1 MLRGLF
7 RNKALQ
13 KVKIYSREV
22 SLENKIEI
30 EQDFDEENL
39 KQYKNINS
47 QYYFYSL
54 LLQEQ
59 SRKANIQDQHFLKV
73 KDQASQILTKQF
85 KIHEDYIAFQFIVD
99 FDLYHEINMVE
110 LAKDLQNNKI
120 IIDYKNFVPLSLLL
134 QKIIL
139 RSEYQEQQ
147 DIIYEKILQ
156 FIIQQLKTRVYSI
169 NNDDF
174 SNILK
179 AILIIVESNKED
191 ISVQQQKIGFNY
203 LQQKLKDYEEIEEL
217 KQSEFLPSILYFAQK
232 ISLATNYKFKINYQ
246 NYDAFFCNKFKSLDN
261 NQLYF
266 LSNFFIL
273 HMKDE
278 PQQVSRFLELVYFNL
293 LSKTKYYRREYLI
306 RKLGIYDFNQ
316 PLFQLA
322 KTALTRIFLLNAT
335 QKEPKFRKEINLVPA
350 QKLEMAISMLQS
362 VQFKNSPLIEIFLSE
377 IINEIS
383 QIYIHIVKL
392 DYSQEYNQLHSLY
405 KQLVQLISLIDK
417 NVIQTNKDVI
427 FLTQVIFNYYTLHN
441 QKFDRIMK
449 CSLIQIVDNVL
460 NNKKMY
466 DLNQEQEKK
475 AKSEDKLSQFL
486 SNKQFKL
493 FLEIFKSD
501 LLKMINGSFQN
512 IELVNQQQVII
523 PLLKIISELFS
534 DQFKNCENFLAQV
547 TDNIQ
552 RINQQNQS
560 YFINFLLDHSQIHPE
575 QVIEVVKR
583 IIDQY
588 GETKVF
594 QGCFMLKSNFLILF
608 MKFINEIENKDKNL
622 KLLQIKLND
631 LMNFQ
636 LKNINEE
643 TVLLT
648 IKLIKQSQEADIHL
662 KEIDFLQDVFFRII
676 SDSHKTY
683 SQQKYQEI
691 VSLCLSLNNYNKN
704 FDDGSECYTQTLLE
718 ELQEYNNQ
726 NYNKFSPEFQK
737 IIEPHVQLEQSNLS
751 KYFDEIKERVQNMQ
765 QN

>member
-1 MLRGLF
+1 MLRRIF
-7 RNKALQ
+7 RSQGLQ
-13 KVKIYSREV
+13 KVKIYAKDV

-30 EQDFDEENL
+30 EQDFEEANL

-54 LLQEQ
+54 LLKEQ

-73 KDQASQILTKQF
+73 KEQASKILTKQF
-85 KIHEDYIAFQFIVD
+85 QMQEDFVALQFIVD
-99 FDLYHEINMVE
+99 FDLYDQINMVE

-120 IIDYKNFVPLSLLL
+120 IIGYNNFVPLSLLL

-139 RSEYQEQQ
+139 RSEFQEQQ
-147 DIIYEKILQ
+147 DILYENILQ
-156 FIIQQLKTRVYSI
+156 FIIKELKTRVYSI

-179 AILIIVESNKED
+179 TILIFVESNKED
-191 ISVQQQKIGFNY
+191 TSVLQQKICFNY
-203 LQQKLKDYEEIEEL
+203 IQQKLIDYEEIDEL
-217 KQSEFLPSILYFAQK
+217 KQSEYLPSILYFAQK
-232 ISLATNYKFKINYQ
+232 ISLATNYSFKINYL
-246 NYDAFFCNKFKSLDN
+246 NYDAFYCNRFKSLDN
-261 NQLYF
+261 NQLFF

-273 HMKDE
+273 RMKEE

-293 LSKTKYYRREYLI
+293 LAKTKYYRREYLI

-335 QKEPKFRKEINLVPA
+335 QKEPKYTKEINLVSM
-350 QKLEMAISMLQS
+350 QKLELVISMLQS

-383 QIYIHIVKL
+383 QIYIHTVKL
-392 DYSQEYNQLHSLY
+392 DYSQEYIQLHSIY
-405 KQLVQLISLIDK
+405 KQVTKLISLIDK
-417 NVIQTNKDVI
+417 KVIPTNKDVI
-427 FLTQVIFNYYTLHN
+427 FLIQIIFNYYSLHN
-441 QKFDRIMK
+441 QKFDKNMVF
-449 CSLIQIVDNVL
+449 SLIQIVDNVL
-460 NNKKMY
+460 NNKKLD
-466 DLNQEQEKK
+466 DLNQEQGKN
-475 AKSEDKLSQFL
+475 AQSQDLFSQFQ
-486 SNKQFKL
+486 NDNQIKL

-501 LLKMINGSFQN
+501 LFKMINGSIQD
-512 IELVNQQQVII
+512 IELVNEQQVII
-523 PLLKIISELFS
+523 PLLKIVSQLFS
-534 DQFKNCENFLAQV
+534 DQFNKCQHFLIQLTENI
-547 TDNIQ
+547 DK
-552 RINQQNQS
+552 INLQNQS
-560 YFINFLLDHSQIHPE
+560 YFITFLLDHFQKYPE
-575 QVIEVVKR
+575 QVIEIVKK
-583 IIDQY
+583 IINKY
-588 GETKVF
+588 GETKIF
-594 QGCFMLKSNFLILF
+594 QGCYQLKSNFLILF
-608 MKFINEIENKDKNL
+608 MKFINQIENRDQNL

-643 TVLLT
+643 TVLIT
-648 IKLIKQSQEADIHL
+648 MKLIKQSQDSQIQL
-662 KEIDFLQDVFFRII
+662 KEINTLQDVFFRII

-691 VSLCLSLNNYNKN
+691 VSLCLSLNNYDKN

-718 ELQEYNNQ
+718 ELQAYNNE
-726 NYNKFSPEFQK
+726 NYNKFTPEFQK
-737 IIEPHVQLEQSNLS
+737 TIEPHVQLEQSNLS